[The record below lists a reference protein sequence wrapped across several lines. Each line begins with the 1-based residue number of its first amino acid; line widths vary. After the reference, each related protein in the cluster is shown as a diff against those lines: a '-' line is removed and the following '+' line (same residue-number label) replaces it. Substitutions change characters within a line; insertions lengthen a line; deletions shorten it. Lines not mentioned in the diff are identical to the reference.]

1 MLGEPCRAEAQCRC
15 SVGIMIISLFD
26 APPTFAQAR
35 TLADRLSRP
44 VACSAATLAAPLRVD
59 RYAPPVQSSIL
70 EAKAEPI
77 SDKRLPSD
85 NKSLFDAVPLF
96 TPL

>member
-1 MLGEPCRAEAQCRC
+1 MRANRVLCLVDSMQRVCFGRNSGA
-15 SVGIMIISLFD
+15 I
-26 APPTFAQAR
+26 
-35 TLADRLSRP
+35 
-44 VACSAATLAAPLRVD
+44 LAAPFEAD